1 MNALAKIIQSIYSF
15 SQSSTILGG
24 NLKYLILALFV
35 AVEGPIATLLGAAA
49 AASGVM
55 RPNLVF
61 FSACLGNLCADS
73 IYYSMGYTGKKEWL
87 LRTGRRFGLTENL
100 LERLQTKI
108 QEHAPKFIFLAKIT
122 NGFIIPSLITA
133 GLAKVPWRRW
143 FPPLAAG
150 EMLWTGA
157 LVIIGYYTTH
167 TIQQLQKDVH
177 FFIIFTSI
185 VFILGI
191 ILLIRK
197 LIQKKGLR
205 FFSKFTEEN
214 QE

>member
-1 MNALAKIIQSIYSF
+1 MNALAKIIQDINSL
-15 SQSSTILGG
+15 SQSSTIMGG
-24 NLKYLILALFV
+24 NLKYIILALLV

-55 RPNLVF
+55 HLNLVF
-61 FSACLGNLCADS
+61 LSACLGNLCADS
-73 IYYSMGYTGKKEWL
+73 VYYSLGYTGKKEWL

-100 LERLQTKI
+100 LQRLQVKI

-122 NGFIIPSLITA
+122 NGLIIPSLITA
-133 GLAKVPWRRW
+133 GLAKVPWKKW

-157 LVIIGYYTTH
+157 LVSIGYYTTH
-167 TIQQLQKDVH
+167 TIQQLQKDIH
-177 FFIIFTSI
+177 IFIIFTSI
-185 VFILGI
+185 VFLLGI
-191 ILLIRK
+191 LLLIRK
-197 LIQKKGLR
+197 FIQKKGLR
-205 FFSKFTEEN
+205 FFSDFIEDK